1 MLRVATFPT
10 VQEVVKQNDA
20 VLDVLDGFYSI

>member
-1 MLRVATFPT
+1 MLSVAIAPT

-20 VLDVLDGFYSI
+20 VLDVLNGFYSI